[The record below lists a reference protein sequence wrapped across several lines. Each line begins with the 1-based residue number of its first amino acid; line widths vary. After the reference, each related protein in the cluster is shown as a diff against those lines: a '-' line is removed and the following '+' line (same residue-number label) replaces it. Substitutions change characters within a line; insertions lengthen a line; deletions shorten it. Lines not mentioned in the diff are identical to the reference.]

1 MNCTANSGFVAANRS
16 AGRSEIGQNGQLRLF
31 ITGGTGFF
39 GKSMLDCRL
48 RHPEWQWAKAEWV
61 ILSRAPERFAAAFP
75 QLVNQPGISLVAGD
89 VRDFAFPQGPFDA
102 IIHAATSAVTT
113 LSDAEMTSVI
123 LDGARHVADFA
134 KAADC
139 RTVLFTSS
147 GAVYGPR
154 FTPSCENDA
163 CEPATAYGKGKLAAE
178 RLLIKAG
185 FDAKIARCFA
195 FTGPYLNRGIHFA
208 IGNFIQ
214 NCLDG
219 KPIIINGDGT
229 PLRSYLYADDLVEWL
244 FAILERGE
252 SGRPYNIGSGH
263 ALSIFELA
271 KRVRRVLGT
280 RNEIVVKR
288 KPEPGAKP
296 SVYVPEI
303 GRAQGEL
310 GLSVSVSLDEAIRCT
325 VDQG

>member
-1 MNCTANSGFVAANRS
+1 MR
-16 AGRSEIGQNGQLRLF
+16 RIF

-39 GKSMLDCRL
+39 GKSMLDYRL
-48 RHPEWQWAKAEWV
+48 RHPDWEWAQAEWI
-61 ILSRAPERFAAAFP
+61 ILSRAPERFTAEYP
-75 QLVNQPGISLVAGD
+75 QLANQKGISFVAGD

-123 LDGARHVADFA
+123 LDGVRHVADFA

-139 RTVLFTSS
+139 RTILFTSS

-154 FTPSCENDA
+154 TAPAAESDA
-163 CEPATAYGKGKLAAE
+163 CNPTTAYGKGKLAAE
-178 RLLIKAG
+178 QMLIDSG
-185 FDAKIARCFA
+185 FDVKIARCFA
-195 FTGPYLNRGIHFA
+195 FVGPYLNRRIHYA

-214 NCLDG
+214 DCLDG
-219 KPIIINGDGT
+219 KTITVNGDGT

-252 SGRPYNIGSGH
+252 TGRPYNVGSAE
-263 ALSIFELA
+263 ALSIRALA
-271 KRVRRVLGT
+271 EKVRSVLGAN
-280 RNEIVVKR
+280 NEIKVLGV
-288 KPEPGAKP
+288 PTGGAP

-303 GRAQGEL
+303 GRARREL
-310 GLSVSVSLDEAIRCT
+310 GLVVGVPLEQAILCT
-325 VDQG
+325 CNGV

>member
-1 MNCTANSGFVAANRS
+1 MR
-16 AGRSEIGQNGQLRLF
+16 RIF

-39 GKSMLDCRL
+39 GKSMLDHRL
-48 RHPEWQWAKAEWV
+48 RHPDWEWARAEWI
-61 ILSRAPERFAAAFP
+61 ILSRAPERFTAEYP
-75 QLVNQPGISLVAGD
+75 QLANQEGISFVEGD

-123 LDGARHVADFA
+123 LDGVRHVADFA

-139 RTVLFTSS
+139 RTILFTSS

-154 FTPSCENDA
+154 TAPAAESDA
-163 CEPATAYGKGKLAAE
+163 CNPTTAYGKGKLAAE
-178 RLLIKAG
+178 QMLIDSG
-185 FDAKIARCFA
+185 FDVKIARCSA
-195 FTGPYLNRGIHFA
+195 FVGPYLNRRIHYA

-214 NCLDG
+214 DCLDG

-252 SGRPYNIGSGH
+252 TGRPYNVGSAE
-263 ALSIFELA
+263 ALSIRALA
-271 KRVRRVLGT
+271 EKVRSVLGAE
-280 RNEIVVKR
+280 NEIKVLGV
-288 KPEPGAKP
+288 PTGEAP

-303 GRAQGEL
+303 ERARREL
-310 GLSVSVSLDEAIRCT
+310 GLVVGVPLDLAIRAST
-325 VDQG
+325 R

>member
-1 MNCTANSGFVAANRS
+1 MR
-16 AGRSEIGQNGQLRLF
+16 RIF

-39 GKSMLDCRL
+39 GKSMLDYRL
-48 RHPEWQWAKAEWV
+48 RHPDREWAQAEWV

-75 QLVNQPGISLVAGD
+75 QLVNQPGISFVAGD
-89 VRDFAFPQGPFDA
+89 VRDFAFPHGPFDA

-113 LSDAEMTSVI
+113 LSDEEMTSVI

-139 RTVLFTSS
+139 RTILFTSS

-154 FTPSCENDA
+154 TEQAEEGDA
-163 CEPATAYGKGKLAAE
+163 CNPTTAYGMGKLAAE
-178 RLLIKAG
+178 QMFVESG
-185 FDAKIARCFA
+185 FDVKIARCFA
-195 FTGPYLNRGIHFA
+195 FTGPYLNRNIHYA

-214 NCLDG
+214 NCLEG
-219 KPIIINGDGT
+219 KPVIINGDGT

-252 SGRPYNIGSGH
+252 TARPYNVGSNH
-263 ALSIFELA
+263 ALPILELA
-271 KRVRRVLGT
+271 ERVRRVLGT
-280 RNEIVVKR
+280 RNEIVVKG
-288 KPEPGAKP
+288 KSETGAKP

-310 GLSVSVSLDEAIRCT
+310 GLSVSVSLDEAIRRT
-325 VDQG
+325 VSQK